1 MTPHLSMPW
10 LSSVLGTH
18 PVSLALYQMGGVILA
33 LLLLASLIVE
43 LLKRARP
50 QGDFSSLTQRIKAWW
65 VMVAIFLL
73 SLMIHPKA
81 AVALFALLSFLGLK
95 EFFTLIHTRVEDH
108 RALLWAFLA
117 IPVQYLLIAFNNAP
131 VAWIFI
137 PVYMFLWVPVR
148 LILVG
153 QTRGIID
160 AMARIQWGL
169 MACVFCISHVP
180 LLLTM
185 RPNPALPNG
194 PQALLLALVFL
205 TEFNDVAQ
213 YCWGQSLGRHKIS
226 PAISPNK
233 TVEGFWGGVIS
244 TTLVAPALM
253 FLTGFSFNLSILI
266 GLVIAVAGFCGDLVM
281 SAVKR
286 DVGVKDASQLIPG
299 HGGMLD
305 RIDSLTFTAPLFY
318 HLVNYVFY

>member
-1 MTPHLSMPW
+1 
-10 LSSVLGTH
+10 
-18 PVSLALYQMGGVILA
+18 MGGLIVG
-33 LLLLASLIVE
+33 LLLLATLI
-43 LLKRARP
+43 LGGLKLAKP
-50 QGDFSSLTQRIKAWW
+50 QTDFTALGQRINAWW
-65 VMVAIFLL
+65 VMCAIFLT
-73 SLMIHPKA
+73 SLFIHPKA
-81 AVALFALLSFLGLK
+81 AVALFALLSFLALK

-108 RALLWAFLA
+108 RALLWAFIA
-117 IPVQYLLIAFNNAP
+117 IPVQYALIAFNNAA

-137 PVYMFLWVPVR
+137 PVYMFLWIPAR

-153 QTRGIID
+153 QTHGIID

-185 RPNPALPNG
+185 APNPSLPNG

-205 TEFNDVAQ
+205 TELNDVAQ
-213 YCWGQSLGRHKIS
+213 YCWGRCLGRHKIS
-226 PAISPNK
+226 PTVSPNK
-233 TVEGFWGGVIS
+233 TVEGFLGGVL
-244 TTLVAPALM
+244 TTTVVAPCLG
-253 FLTGFSFNLSILI
+253 FLTGFTPGFSVLV
-266 GLVIAVAGFCGDLVM
+266 GLVIALAGFCGDLVM

-305 RIDSLTFTAPLFY
+305 RIDSLTYTAPLFY

>member
-1 MTPHLSMPW
+1 MPLTTPLLAAFPLLRPLHLM
-10 LSSVLGTH
+10 G
-18 PVSLALYQMGGVILA
+18 ALIVG
-33 LLLLASLIVE
+33 LLLLASLLTA
-43 LLKRARP
+43 LLKRGKP
-50 QGDFSSLTQRIKAWW
+50 QADFTTLEQRIQAWW

-73 SLMIHPKA
+73 SLLIHAKA
-81 AVALFALLSFLGLK
+81 AVVLFAFLSFLALK
-95 EFFTLIHTRVEDH
+95 EFFTLIHTRVADH
-108 RALLWAFLA
+108 RALLWAFIA
-117 IPVQYLLIAFNNAP
+117 IPIQYALIGFNNVA

-137 PVYMFLWVPVR
+137 PVYMFLWIPVR

-153 QTRGIID
+153 QTSGIID

-169 MACVFCISHVP
+169 MACVFCVSHVP

-185 RPNPALPNG
+185 PPNPSLPNG

-205 TEFNDVAQ
+205 TELNDVAQ
-213 YCWGQSLGRHKIS
+213 YCFGRWLGQHKIS
-226 PAISPNK
+226 PKVSPNK
-233 TVEGFWGGVIS
+233 TVEGFLGGVA
-244 TTLVAPALM
+244 TTTMAAPALM
-253 FLTGFSFNLSILI
+253 FLTGFSLLFSVLI
-266 GLVIAVAGFCGDLVM
+266 GLLIALAGFCGDLVM